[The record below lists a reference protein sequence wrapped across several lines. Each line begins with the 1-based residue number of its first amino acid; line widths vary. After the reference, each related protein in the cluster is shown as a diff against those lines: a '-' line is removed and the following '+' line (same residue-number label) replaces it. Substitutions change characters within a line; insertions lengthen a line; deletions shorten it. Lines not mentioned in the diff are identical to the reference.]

1 VLTWDA
7 GEDRVVI
14 PTHAAVTAGL
24 SASVATAASSS
35 PSRAL
40 GIAALVT
47 WLVTAGIGAAM
58 LTALISRGGLRQQ
71 RAVRGGLPPVF
82 LVGHFSL
89 ALTGLA
95 VWISYLAAGWTAL
108 AWTAVGIL
116 MPAIGLGI
124 STVTLWTPFPG
135 PRGTVGAGRSGGA
148 GDAHSGRETL
158 PASAEDA
165 PSRKVSDEVLAR
177 ALNDEV
183 LAGRLVDQV
192 IAGIQAEP
200 PPARKRPG
208 VHWAVLVPAAHGL
221 AAMATF
227 ILVVVTAAG
236 AS

>member
-1 VLTWDA
+1 VRSVA
-7 GEDRVVI
+7 
-14 PTHAAVTAGL
+14 AAV
-24 SASVATAASSS
+24 SST
-35 PSRAL
+35 PSGAL
-40 GIAALVT
+40 GIAALVA

-58 LTALISRGGLRQQ
+58 LAALISRGDLRQQ
-71 RAVRGGLPPVF
+71 RAVRGGLPPAY

-116 MPAIGLGI
+116 ILAIGLGI

-135 PRGTVGAGRSGGA
+135 PRGTAAAGRSGGA
-148 GDAHSGRETL
+148 GDAHSVQETP

-165 PSRKVSDEVLAR
+165 PARKVSDEVLAR

-183 LAGRLVDQV
+183 LADQLVDQV
-192 IAGIQAEP
+192 IAGIHAEP
-200 PPARKRPG
+200 TPARKRPG
-208 VHWAVLVPAAHGL
+208 RHWAVLVPVAHGL

-227 ILVVVTAAG
+227 ILVVVTAAS